1 MKSTESLTWLYNL
14 FNTSNFSTQQ
24 NIDYLHSYP
33 QTGIHFHLTRITD
46 FDEKYTLHLVHI
58 MFYHCEDEI
67 SYPIMDILIKKC
79 LYNRSFGLKLFFTL
93 KSYRKYLN
101 KEQIG
106 FYRLIIQRVMECDK
120 YRRDKARATVVINF
134 TPIKQQ
140 YLTTKE
146 ISAMKYQKIETQL
159 SFLKLKDRTSE
170 TEIKSEK
177 NNSTSDKVQ
186 SSKKNTFQGMSS
198 SLPNKK
204 LKKQGK
210 LRTQR
215 YMLRTRPILNLNR
228 GTGDL
233 SSIFLFFCSAACF
246 FFPHKILDE
255 LISYEKMFYTFKA
268 HSIIFP
274 RRLDTTFKGCVNFLD
289 DLVMISFRLKNLPVR
304 IRQRALEIELGY
316 MNQILPAK
324 INLPFSNNLNILNI
338 NISFSKT
345 LNSVENVPYILVY
358 ECARKIKKEKKEF
371 YNDIYLLRQ
380 LYALEKT
387 GNENQSIKDK
397 IIEQLVLD
405 DSSSQNESIEEETT
419 STFHNT
425 HTSNEIVYKE
435 ECSKLKNK
443 MTWAETVN
451 EIKKSSQFSE
461 LKPEVKCIIIKTGNE
476 LGPEVIASEVL
487 TEMKDIFAEENLR
500 IWVKPYKI
508 YPVYHNAGFVEVISN
523 AKSIHEIKKAHSS
536 ISGGKTFL
544 KKFYC
549 EKYQDNLE
557 KAIQNFLE
565 SLVGYSLVSYF
576 LGLKDRHNGN
586 ILIDDDG
593 HVVHVD
599 FGFVLGL
606 HPGIFCVET
615 APFKMSAEYIHLL
628 GNRLDEF
635 KKLFIQGFL
644 AMRNNHKKL
653 LRIMEICMNN
663 PKYKFLDFTAIDAF
677 KKRLNTDL
685 SNRELEDFIISLI
698 DWSIKSTTTGLYDS
712 YQYFSN
718 GYMK

>member
-1 MKSTESLTWLYNL
+1 MKSSESLTWLYNL

-79 LYNRSFGLKLFFTL
+79 LYNKSFGLKLFFTL

-101 KEQIG
+101 KDQIG
-106 FYRLIIQRVMECDK
+106 FYRLIIQRIMECDK
-120 YRRDKARATVVINF
+120 YRRDKTRATVVLDLK
-134 TPIKQQ
+134 PIEQ
-140 YLTTKE
+140 YFLTTKE
-146 ISAMKYQKIETQL
+146 ISTMKYQKLENQF
-159 SFLKLKDRTSE
+159 SGLKLND
-170 TEIKSEK
+170 K
-177 NNSTSDKVQ
+177 NV
-186 SSKKNTFQGMSS
+186 KNDTNKNSS
-198 SLPNKK
+198 SGQSNVSVSNKK
-204 LKKQGK
+204 VLKDDKTNSLNKKQK
-210 LRTQR
+210 KHVQMRTQR

-228 GTGDL
+228 GTGDI
-233 SSIFLFFCSAACF
+233 SSIFLFFCSAASF
-246 FFPHKILDE
+246 FFPHKILDD

-289 DLVMISFRLKNLPVR
+289 DLVMISFRLKNLPVK
-304 IRQRALEIELGY
+304 IRQRALEIELEY

-338 NISFSKT
+338 NITFSKT

-358 ECARKIKKEKKEF
+358 ECAKKIKKEKKEF

-387 GNENQSIKDK
+387 GSENQSIKDK
-397 IIEQLVLD
+397 IIEQLVMD
-405 DSSSQNESIEEETT
+405 DSTSQNASTEEEPT
-419 STFHNT
+419 SYNNAHLT
-425 HTSNEIVYKE
+425 NEIVYKE
-435 ECSKLKNK
+435 ECSKHKNK
-443 MTWAETVN
+443 MSWVETIK
-451 EIKKSSQFSE
+451 EIKKTSIFSE

-487 TEMKDIFAEENLR
+487 TEMKGIFAEENLR
-500 IWVKPYKI
+500 IWIKPYKI
-508 YPVYHNAGFVEVISN
+508 YPVYHNAGFVEVIEN
-523 AKSIHEIKKAHSS
+523 ARSIHEIKKAHSS

-549 EKYQDNLE
+549 ERYRENID
-557 KAIQNFLE
+557 KAIENFLE
-565 SLVGYSLVSYF
+565 SLVGYSLVSYL

-628 GNRLDEF
+628 GNKLDEF

-644 AMRNNHKKL
+644 AIRNNHKKL

-677 KKRLNTDL
+677 KKRLKPDL
-685 SNRELEDFIISLI
+685 NNRELEDFIISLI